1 MIPSLLEAGSR
12 MFDTLILHGTV
23 VDGTGGPSYSGDV
36 GISGGRIAA
45 VGRLAEADS
54 RRKIDA
60 RGCVVAPG
68 FIDIHGHSDLT
79 LLEDPGGESKAYQG
93 VTTEVTGNCS
103 FSPFPAGS
111 AGPEVLQRQ
120 LEKTLISKRAWT
132 WSTLDDWA
140 SDLES
145 SGTSINVAPQV
156 GHAALRVA
164 AGALDDG
171 PVDPDRMREMQRL
184 AAEAVEQGA
193 FAISTGLSG
202 APSGYASTDEIVA
215 LCESIAH
222 YDGAFYAT
230 HARVGAGRHLSSIEE
245 AVEIGRR
252 ADIPVQFSHLSITEK
267 HAYGDG
273 PRMVDIFE
281 RARDQ
286 GLDVTYDMYPYTA
299 AGAGLKQVV
308 PSWAQAGTVDDY
320 MARLRDPGTRA
331 RIRKEVADG
340 VREVPPRWDTWR
352 IAFARANGNKALVG
366 RSVLEIAS
374 ERGVEPAEAVLQMV
388 EDEGGNVMTLVHNR
402 TESDVRYFMG
412 HPLSMFGSDG
422 RAISPDGFYGTGR
435 PHPRFYGT
443 YPRVLGRYVRERPA
457 VLSLESAVHKMT
469 GLPARRLGLSDRGQ
483 LMEGSQADLVVFDPD
498 TVIDNA
504 TYDNPQ
510 QYPDGIPFVLV
521 AGAAVIDHGRH
532 TGARPGRVLRRGS

>member
-1 MIPSLLEAGSR
+1 

-23 VDGTGGPSYSGDV
+23 VDGTGGPSYGGDV
-36 GISGGRIAA
+36 GISSGRIAA
-45 VGRLAEADS
+45 IGCLAEAEA
-54 RRKIDA
+54 RRRIDA

-68 FIDIHGHSDLT
+68 FIDMHGHSDLT

-111 AGPEVLQRQ
+111 TGPEVLQRQ
-120 LEKTLISKRAWT
+120 LEKTLLSNRAWT
-132 WSTLDDWA
+132 WNTLDDWA
-140 SDLES
+140 RDLES
-145 SGTSINVAPQV
+145 NGTSINVAPQV

-164 AGALDDG
+164 AGALEEA
-171 PVDPDRMREMQRL
+171 PADPDRMREMKRL

-202 APSGYASTDEIVA
+202 PPSGYASTDEVVE
-215 LCESIAH
+215 LCQSIAG
-222 YDGAFYAT
+222 YDDVFYAT
-230 HARVGAGRHLSSIEE
+230 HARVGAGRHLSAIEE

-281 RARDQ
+281 RARKR

-299 AGAGLKQVV
+299 GGAGLKQVV
-308 PSWAQAGTVDDY
+308 PGWAQAGTVDDY
-320 MARLRDPGTRA
+320 MARLRDPDIRA
-331 RIRKEVADG
+331 RIREEVAAG

-352 IAFARANGNKALVG
+352 IAFTRAEGNQGLVG
-366 RSVLEIAS
+366 LSVEEIAT

-402 TESDVRYFMG
+402 IESDVRYFMA

-422 RAISPDGFYGTGR
+422 RAISPHGFYGTGR

-443 YPRVLGRYVRERPA
+443 YPRVLGRYVREQPA
-457 VLSLESAVHKMT
+457 VLSLETAVHKMT

-483 LMEGSQADLVVFDPD
+483 VREGLAADLVVFDPD

-504 TYDNPQ
+504 TYDDPQ
-510 QYPDGIPFVLV
+510 QYPDGMPFVLV

-532 TGARPGRVLRRGS
+532 TGARPGRVLRRRS

>member
-1 MIPSLLEAGSR
+1 
-12 MFDTLILHGTV
+12 MFDTLILHGVV
-23 VDGTGGPSYSGDV
+23 VDGTGGPSYRADV

-45 VGRLAEADS
+45 FGRLSEAAS

-120 LEKTLISKRAWT
+120 LEKTLISRRAWT

-145 SGTSINVAPQV
+145 NGTSINVAPQV

-164 AGALDDG
+164 AGALDEG
-171 PVDPDRMREMQRL
+171 PADPDRLREMQRL
-184 AAEAVEQGA
+184 AAEAIEQGA

-202 APSGYASTDEIVA
+202 PLSGYASTDEVVA

-222 YDGAFYAT
+222 YDGVFYAT
-230 HARVGAGRHLSSIEE
+230 HARVGAGRHISAIEE
-245 AVEIGRR
+245 AVEIGMRS
-252 ADIPVQFSHLSITEK
+252 DIPVQFSHLSITEK

-273 PRMVDIFE
+273 PRMVGIFE
-281 RARDQ
+281 RARKED
-286 GLDVTYDMYPYTA
+286 LDITYDMYPYTA

-308 PSWAQAGTVDDY
+308 PGWAQAGTVDDY
-320 MARLRDPGTRA
+320 MARLRDPDTRA
-331 RIRKEVADG
+331 RIREDVAAG

-352 IAFARANGNKALVG
+352 IAFTRAEGNRGLVG
-366 RSVLEIAS
+366 RSVLDIAS
-374 ERGVEPAEAVLQMV
+374 ERGVDPAEAVLQMV
-388 EDEGGNVMTLVHNR
+388 EAEGGNVMTLVHNR
-402 TESDVRYFMG
+402 VESDVRYFMA
-412 HPLSMFGSDG
+412 HPSSMFGSDG
-422 RAISPDGFYGTGR
+422 RAISPHGFYGTGR

-443 YPRVLGRYVRERPA
+443 YPRVLGRYVREQPA

-469 GLPARRLGLSDRGQ
+469 GLPAQRLGLSDRGYVK
-483 LMEGSQADLVVFDPD
+483 EGLAADLVVFDPD

-504 TYDNPQ
+504 TYDDPQ
-510 QYPDGIPFVLV
+510 RYPDGIPFVLV
-521 AGAAVIDHGRH
+521 AGVPVIDHGRH
-532 TGARPGRVLRRGS
+532 TGERPGRVLRRGS

>member
-12 MFDTLILHGTV
+12 MFDTLLLNGTV
-23 VDGTGGPSYSGDV
+23 VDGTGGPSYRGDV

-45 VGRLAEADS
+45 LGRLSEAAS

-120 LEKTLISKRAWT
+120 IEKTLISKRAWT

-145 SGTSINVAPQV
+145 RGTSINVAPQV

-164 AGALDDG
+164 A
-171 PVDPDRMREMQRL
+171 
-184 AAEAVEQGA
+184 
-193 FAISTGLSG
+193 G

-230 HARVGAGRHLSSIEE
+230 HARVGAGRHPSSIAE

-308 PSWAQAGTVDDY
+308 PSWAQAGTVDEY
-320 MARLRDPGTRA
+320 MSRLRDPDTRA
-331 RIRKEVADG
+331 RIRKEVAAG

-352 IAFARANGNKALVG
+352 IAFARAKGNRGLVG
-366 RSVLEIAS
+366 RSVQEIAA

-402 TESDVRYFMG
+402 VESDVRYFMG

-422 RAISPDGFYGTGR
+422 RAISPHGFYGTGR

-483 LMEGSQADLVVFDPD
+483 LMEGLAADLVVFDPD

-504 TYDNPQ
+504 TYDDPQ

-521 AGAAVIDHGRH
+521 AGAAVIDYGRH